1 MRSFQNL
8 RLCPTSIKTIQKK
21 YQIVSE
27 RYEIWRRIDFEE
39 VKGFWHPE
47 SDVLFWFVM
56 NPVVI
61 SIEGLQNATI
71 INLLTAKI
79 VFANEK

>member
-1 MRSFQNL
+1 M
-8 RLCPTSIKTIQKK
+8 
-21 YQIVSE
+21 
-27 RYEIWRRIDFEE
+27 
-39 VKGFWHPE
+39 KGFWHPE

>member
-1 MRSFQNL
+1 M
-8 RLCPTSIKTIQKK
+8 
-21 YQIVSE
+21 
-27 RYEIWRRIDFEE
+27 
-39 VKGFWHPE
+39 KGFWHPE

-61 SIEGLQNATI
+61 SIEGLQNAII